1 MPKAVPSSPLS
12 PASRQ
17 MSGLPCLK
25 MTAWRRAAPLF
36 RDMDSVMDV
45 FLEQWTVYMQAAGY
59 LVFTTARRADC
70 IAACRSLTDHIV
82 RHLDTGY
89 LPTFERLA
97 GNSDNWAQ
105 DLVASGLRHMRR
117 GITGTMYLGCF
128 KTFIHA
134 LEDAVHAFSFGR
146 RRSQHVLDDA
156 CVLLRLY
163 GAAFEEIWMDVCLG
177 VQRDEHHSDMDEML
191 RRLTLEKCRFEN
203 VFNTT
208 SDGVLVMDAQCRVT
222 TANRSLRQYAG
233 ENLTGRA
240 VWDVLG
246 LESSSPEEFFR
257 YYPVGQTVE
266 VTPFGGDLVFRLSI
280 SSLGDISLASS
291 GEYLV
296 LLTNITPHVT
306 QREIMEE
313 VIRARTAALEKEK
326 RQIEEMNITLRT
338 VLNNVA
344 AERDQSRA
352 ELASSLQNFLAPA
365 LARLVN
371 IPDKAARHSHA
382 ALIEDQV
389 RRMLGQAGGSPD
401 SGEQGMARL
410 TLAEL
415 NVCRFI
421 RAGHSTKEIAA
432 ALGISPETVQTHR
445 KNIRRKLG
453 VRGQDA
459 QLAAFLAAHPFHG
472 DETPSRDNG

>member
-1 MPKAVPSSPLS
+1 
-12 PASRQ
+12 
-17 MSGLPCLK
+17 
-25 MTAWRRAAPLF
+25 
-36 RDMDSVMDV
+36 MDSVMDV
-45 FLEQWTVYMQAAGY
+45 FLERWTVYMQAAGY

-70 IAACRSLTDHIV
+70 IAACHSLTNHIV
-82 RHLDTGY
+82 RHLDAGY

-134 LEDAVHAFSFGR
+134 LEDAVHALSPGR
-146 RRSQHVLDDA
+146 RGSPQRILDDA

-163 GAAFEEIWMDVCLG
+163 GAAFEEIWMEVCLT
-177 VQRDEHHSDMDEML
+177 VQRDEHHSDMDEVL

-203 VFNTT
+203 VLNTT

-233 ENLTGRA
+233 ENLTGRTA
-240 VWDVLG
+240 WDILG
-246 LESSSPEEFFR
+246 LESDSPEEFFR

-266 VTPFGGDLVFRLSI
+266 VTPFGGDLVFRLSV

-296 LLTNITPHVT
+296 LLTNITPHVA

-326 RQIEEMNITLRT
+326 RQLEEMNITLRT
-338 VLNNVA
+338 VLNNAA

-352 ELASSLQNFLAPA
+352 ELAASLQDFLAPA

-371 IPDKAARHSHA
+371 TQDKAARRSHA
-382 ALIEDQV
+382 ALIQDQV
-389 RRMLGQAGGSPD
+389 HRMLGRTGGNSDAGNRRL
-401 SGEQGMARL
+401 ARL

-432 ALGISPETVQTHR
+432 AFGISPETVQTHR

-453 VRGQDA
+453 VRGHDA

-472 DETPSRDNG
+472 DETPSRGNDEGHEIG

>member
-1 MPKAVPSSPLS
+1 
-12 PASRQ
+12 
-17 MSGLPCLK
+17 
-25 MTAWRRAAPLF
+25 
-36 RDMDSVMDV
+36 MDSVMDV
-45 FLEQWTVYMQAAGY
+45 FLERWTVYMQAAGY

-70 IAACRSLTDHIV
+70 IAACHSLTNHIV

-134 LEDAVHAFSFGR
+134 LEDAVHALSPGR
-146 RRSQHVLDDA
+146 RGSPQRILDDA

-163 GAAFEEIWMDVCLG
+163 GAAFEEIWMEVCLT
-177 VQRDEHHSDMDEML
+177 VQRDEHHSDMDEVL

-203 VFNTT
+203 VLNTT

-233 ENLTGRA
+233 ENLTGRTA
-240 VWDVLG
+240 WDILG
-246 LESSSPEEFFR
+246 LESDSPEEFFR

-266 VTPFGGDLVFRLSI
+266 VTPFGGDLVFRLSV

-296 LLTNITPHVT
+296 LLTNITPHVA

-326 RQIEEMNITLRT
+326 RQLEEMNITLRT
-338 VLNNVA
+338 VLNNAA

-352 ELASSLQNFLAPA
+352 
-365 LARLVN
+365 
-371 IPDKAARHSHA
+371 
-382 ALIEDQV
+382 
-389 RRMLGQAGGSPD
+389 
-401 SGEQGMARL
+401 
-410 TLAEL
+410 
-415 NVCRFI
+415 
-421 RAGHSTKEIAA
+421 
-432 ALGISPETVQTHR
+432 
-445 KNIRRKLG
+445 
-453 VRGQDA
+453 
-459 QLAAFLAAHPFHG
+459 
-472 DETPSRDNG
+472 

>member
-1 MPKAVPSSPLS
+1 
-12 PASRQ
+12 
-17 MSGLPCLK
+17 
-25 MTAWRRAAPLF
+25 
-36 RDMDSVMDV
+36 
-45 FLEQWTVYMQAAGY
+45 
-59 LVFTTARRADC
+59 
-70 IAACRSLTDHIV
+70 
-82 RHLDTGY
+82 
-89 LPTFERLA
+89 
-97 GNSDNWAQ
+97 
-105 DLVASGLRHMRR
+105 MRR

-208 SDGVLVMDAQCRVT
+208 SDGVTGHGRASAASPPPTVPCASMPEKILQ
-222 TANRSLRQYAG
+222 
-233 ENLTGRA
+233 GRA